1 MTDDLWVKAKI
12 VFDRGRSW
20 VGYLTFLMMVFVTIT
35 SMKEYAYFE
44 FLAGR
49 HWFVILLLA
58 SVAVIF
64 LLGYL
69 ELKTFHVYQKEA
81 EIIGRINPVQRK
93 LLENQ
98 DTILE
103 RLERMENTN
112 SKKGKT

>member
-1 MTDDLWVKAKI
+1 MTDDFWVKAKI
-12 VFDRGRSW
+12 VFDRGRAW

-44 FLAGR
+44 FLGGR
-49 HWFVILLLA
+49 HWFVIILAA

-81 EIIGRINPVQRK
+81 EIIGRINPIQRK

-98 DTILE
+98 GAILTRLK
-103 RLERMENTN
+103 RLE
-112 SKKGKT
+112 KKRGDGSA